1 MSNRELIQDAQRLSV
16 LHPDAKI
23 SIMVTSAEV
32 TDCKYSLQGIIA
44 VELDLWYSTEEN
56 VFIGEHAIIEAI
68 EERIDAND
76 YSVPSMSDEE
86 ISQQAK
92 AEYEALIKSKAIT
105 ERIIIYTG
113 QDEDCD

>member
-1 MSNRELIQDAQRLSV
+1 MSNRELIWDAQRLSV

-23 SIMVTSAEV
+23 AIMVTSEKV

-68 EERIDAND
+68 EEQISDFDRAAVMGDEAISKQARI
-76 YSVPSMSDEE
+76 
-86 ISQQAK
+86 
-92 AEYEALIKSKAIT
+92 EYEELLKSKAIT

-113 QDEDCD
+113 AA